1 MVILYLFI
9 AGSFYLL
16 LYKWKKNP
24 LAGKKFHLDEISAE
38 QFRREIRLTST
49 TLIIFCFT
57 GFVIGL
63 LNQSG
68 MTLLYFHNSAYGIVY
83 FAFSI
88 LLMILMHDTY
98 FYWTHRLLH
107 LPGWYEKIHF
117 SHHLSSNPN
126 PWTSLAF
133 HPAEAIIQAAIFPII
148 VLIIPIH
155 PVAFFSFLFYM
166 VFMNVRGHSG
176 FQIFPFENRINKWDW
191 WNNSSKQHDEH
202 HQYAKDNY
210 GLYFTFWDKLMKT
223 GSK

>member
-24 LAGKKFHLDEISAE
+24 LAGKKFHLDEISTE

-88 LLMILMHDTY
+88 LLMILIHDTY

>member
-1 MVILYLFI
+1 MAILYLFI
-9 AGSFYLL
+9 AGLFYLL

-24 LAGKKFHLDEISAE
+24 LAGKKFHLDEISTK

-49 TLIIFCFT
+49 TLFIFCFT

-68 MTLLYFHNSAYGIVY
+68 VALLYFHISAYGKIY

-148 VLIIPIH
+148 ILIIPIH

-202 HQYAKDNY
+202 HQYAKGNY
-210 GLYFTFWDKLMKT
+210 GLYFTFWDKWMKT